1 MAYGILRVTIP
12 GAQPVEHRLD
22 MPSLLVGR
30 SPDNRIVI
38 DSVSVSR
45 RHARLTFDSGYLF
58 VEDLGGD
65 GGTFI
70 NGTRLVRQQR
80 YRLDEGQSFFLA
92 DVEAV
97 VLREDVA
104 QEGVAREGAQGQ
116 ASTPQGV
123 AISVTSPHQ
132 PIEAGGRAAIIAELT
147 NRATV
152 VDEFTLGVTGIPE
165 SWADIARSNLT
176 LMPGRRDEV
185 VITLQPPRSPEAR
198 AGQHEFAVSATSA
211 ASGAEV
217 RVLAELRILAYHDL
231 DVDITPRR
239 GPGKFTLAIENRGN
253 ERIECTLRGEDA
265 EAALEYVFESAEV
278 SLEPGEKRTVALQ
291 ASLPAPLP
299 EGELPPRSFAVF
311 VESSSG
317 TFAAATIDGELLL
330 ERRVEPVPEV
340 EVHKPEEPAD
350 PAKENGRSFNWK
362 PIVTS
367 IYVGVIGVL
376 VGLMLAEGSRTFW
389 GILLTAWLVAVPLG
403 VLAWRTTSSLS
414 GTGVV
419 LTRAGCLVATVI
431 GSLVVGIVVAILVH
445 SNL

>member
-12 GAQPVEHRLD
+12 GTQPVEHRLD

-58 VEDLGGD
+58 VEDLGGS

-70 NGTRLVRQQR
+70 NGTRLVPQQR
-80 YRLDEGQSFFLA
+80 YRLDDGQSFFLA

-97 VLREDVA
+97 LLRDEAV
-104 QEGVAREGAQGQ
+104 QEGVAREGAQGE

-123 AISVTSPHQ
+123 AISVASPHQ
-132 PIEAGGRAAIIAELT
+132 PIEAGGREAIVAEVT
-147 NRATV
+147 NRGNV
-152 VDEFTLGVTGIPE
+152 VDEFTLGVAGVPAT
-165 SWADIARSNLT
+165 WADIARTNLT

-217 RVLAELRILAYHDL
+217 RVLAELRILAYYEL
-231 DVDITPRR
+231 EVDITPRR
-239 GPGKFTLAIENRGN
+239 GPGRFTLAIENRGN
-253 ERIECTLRGEDA
+253 ERIECTLRGEDD
-265 EAALEYVFESAEV
+265 EAALEYAFEPAEL
-278 SLEPGEKRTVALQ
+278 SLEPGETRNVALQ
-291 ASLPAPLP
+291 ASMTAPLP
-299 EGELPPRSFAVF
+299 EGELPPWSFAVF
-311 VESSSG
+311 VESSAG
-317 TFAAATIDGELLL
+317 TFAAATIDGQLLL
-330 ERRVEPVPEV
+330 ERRIEPVPEV
-340 EVHKPEEPAD
+340 ESETPVVPRE
-350 PAKENGRSFNWK
+350 PAKEDARRFNWK

-367 IYVGVIGVL
+367 IYVGAIGVL

-389 GILLTAWLVAVPLG
+389 GILLTAWVVGAPLG
-403 VLAWRTTSSLS
+403 ALGWRTTATLS

-431 GSLVVGIVVAILVH
+431 GSLVLGIAVAIFVH